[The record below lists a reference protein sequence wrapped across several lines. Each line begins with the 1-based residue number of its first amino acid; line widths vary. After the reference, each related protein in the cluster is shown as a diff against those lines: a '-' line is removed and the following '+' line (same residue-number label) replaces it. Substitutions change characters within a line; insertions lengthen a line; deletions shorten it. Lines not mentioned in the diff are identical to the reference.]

1 MTVHELIEEL
11 RTIPNQNLPVTI
23 RVWMGHI
30 EVDSIKKNQNSIE
43 LIWRG

>member
-23 RVWMGHI
+23 RVWLG
-30 EVDSIKKNQNSIE
+30 KNQNSVE